1 MIVKKF
7 VEEYQGQK
15 RSDRALRNSFPEQS
29 HADVPNAPGGPI
41 EVKMIAGGALNRSTA
56 VFVSEEFV
64 ALLDDDR
71 VVGW

>member
-1 MIVKKF
+1 MF
-7 VEEYQGQK
+7 
-15 RSDRALRNSFPEQS
+15 
-29 HADVPNAPGGPI
+29 PNAPGGPI